1 MEVLEGMIKVEAV
14 VTATTQPTDP
24 PISEIQSR
32 TINLSKPLTM
42 IPVSTMVSHTV
53 KANRSRVMAEIIKV
67 KIKVMVI
74 VKGKDMVIINDRA
87 MITNDKD
94 MVTVTVLARVTA
106 PVLVDKAMKIA
117 RNKNQVVEEDQ
128 ATVQIRCKDLAISQ
142 DRAMVTETPKIRV
155 MGVPLTKVMEMAPD
169 LGKTTGKV
177 QEKVTEILRR
187 SKTTMTTTLDKDSEV
202 HKLDKVLVR
211 PNAQATVILRDKAME
226 TVRVTETVR
235 GTATPRVGLVK
246 RGRNLDQG
254 LMVGIKPL
262 ISPTTL
268 RHHHVSS

>member
-1 MEVLEGMIKVEAV
+1 MDMIKVEAV

-42 IPVSTMVSHTV
+42 IPVTTMVSHTV

-74 VKGKDMVIINDRA
+74 VKDKDMAIINDRA
-87 MITNDKD
+87 MITSDKD
-94 MVTVTVLARVTA
+94 MVTVTGRVLARVTA

-128 ATVQIRCKDLAISQ
+128 ATVKIRCKDLAISQ

-235 GTATPRVGLVK
+235 GTATPRAGLVK